1 MYLAVLSVIVG
12 QGLLFGNIGLFAYG
26 ALVSLSFHLFVV
38 LYEEPTLRAQ
48 FKAEYET
55 YSTAV
60 PRWLPRI
67 KKRR

>member
-26 ALVSLSFHLFVV
+26 ALVSLGFHLFVV
-38 LYEEPTLRAQ
+38 FYEEPTLRNQ
-48 FKAEYET
+48 FKSEYGAYT
-55 YSTAV
+55 AAV